1 MKRKWVSV
9 LLVLCLAVSAAGCGA
24 ESGENHVTTGG
35 YSDKT
40 VRLDVDDLPA
50 SDLGDGFC
58 FVGEEMGLTDVSAD
72 IFRESYNPEGNTM
85 ISPLS
90 LITALTMTARGAE
103 GETLAQIEEA
113 FGTGSLDY
121 FTAYLG
127 YFLGS
132 LEDRPAKFTSANS
145 IWIRDDEERLTV
157 NEQFIADAESYFD
170 ADIFKAAFDNGTVK
184 DINLWCSEMTGGMIP
199 KLLEE
204 IKEDEVMHL
213 MNAICFD
220 AKWQNPYESW
230 NVTKGEVLGADGGT
244 GKADFM
250 YGEEF
255 CYLEDDAVK
264 GFVKP
269 YEGGFSF
276 VALVPKAGVLEVC
289 GYPTAEGLAEGEVP
303 VHGETYGEHTGQF
316 TAEAL
321 SKYVESFNGDTL
333 RNLLENRQDV
343 MVKTKLPVF
352 TSEYG
357 INLIPA
363 LKALGIED
371 LFDERMADLSGMAA
385 SSRGNIFISKVFQKT
400 FIEVDTEGTR
410 AAAVTD
416 IAASDSAAMEDPDT
430 KEVYL
435 DRPFLYMIVD
445 DATGVPLFMGSV
457 VKLAE

>member
-1 MKRKWVSV
+1 MMKRKWIGIV
-9 LLVLCLAVSAAGCGA
+9 LTFCLLTSLAGCRPVDENPAAGSAG
-24 ESGENHVTTGG
+24 SGSGQ
-35 YSDKT
+35 T
-40 VRLDVDDLPA
+40 VQLGVADLPP

-58 FVGEEMGLTDVSAD
+58 FVGEEMDLTDVSVD
-72 IFRESYNPEGNTM
+72 VFRESYDTEGNIM

-103 GETLAQIEEA
+103 GGTLAQMEEA
-113 FGTGSLDY
+113 FDIDLDY
-121 FTAYLG
+121 FTSYLG

-145 IWIRDDEERLTV
+145 IWIRDDAERLTV
-157 NEQFIADAESYFD
+157 NEQFVVDAEAYFD
-170 ADIFKAAFDNGTVK
+170 ADVFKAAFDKGTVK
-184 DINLWCSEMTGGMIP
+184 DINHWASEKTDGMIP
-199 KLLEE
+199 QLLEE

-213 MNAICFD
+213 INALCFD
-220 AKWQNPYESW
+220 AKWQHPYESW
-230 NVTKGEVLGADGGT
+230 NVTKGEFLNADGGT

-255 CYLEDDAVK
+255 CYLEDNAVK

-276 VALVPKAGVLEVC
+276 VALVPKAGVLEIC
-289 GYPTAEGLAEGEVP
+289 GYPTAEGLAEGEEP
-303 VHGETYGEHTGQF
+303 VHGETYGKYTGEF

-321 SKYVESFNGDTL
+321 SKYVESMTGDSL
-333 RNLLENRQDV
+333 RQLLDSQTEV

-352 TSEYG
+352 TSEYSVD
-357 INLIPA
+357 LIPA
-363 LKALGIED
+363 LEALGIED
-371 LFDERMADLSGMAA
+371 LFDETAADLSGMAT

-416 IAASDSAAMEDPDT
+416 IAASDSAAMVEPDY

-445 DATGVPLFMGSV
+445 DATGVPVFMGTV
-457 VKLAE
+457 TEL